1 LEADA
6 LSMKLVFG
14 AGKKAFAKIKYF
26 AQIVMFSVSTFKV
39 CPEIAVLS

>member
-6 LSMKLVFG
+6 HFMKLVFG

-26 AQIVMFSVSTFKV
+26 AEIVKFSVSR
-39 CPEIAVLS
+39 CVLR